1 MTQYRVP
8 NILRL
13 LPATALLATTL
24 AAAAPAHAASDPEPS
39 QAAAKKDPQTLDRA
53 TRLKVWCV
61 ERKAAPG
68 TKKTKQCKTRET
80 WIREG
85 NDPLREF

>member
-1 MTQYRVP
+1 MTQYPVQR
-8 NILRL
+8 ILRL

-24 AAAAPAHAASDPEPS
+24 AASAPAHAAQDPEPS
-39 QAAAKKDPQTLDRA
+39 QAAAKKDFQTLDRA
-53 TRLKVWCV
+53 ARSRVWCV
-61 ERKAAPG
+61 EHKAAKG
-68 TKKTKQCKTRET
+68 AKKTRECKTREA